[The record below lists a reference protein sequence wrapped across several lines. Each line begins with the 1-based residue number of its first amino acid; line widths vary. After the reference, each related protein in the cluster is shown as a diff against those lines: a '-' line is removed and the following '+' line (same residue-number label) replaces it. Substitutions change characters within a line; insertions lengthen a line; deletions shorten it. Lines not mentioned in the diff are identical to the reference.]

1 MDIHIL
7 PLNESTLHATT
18 VLRDTIFTGLN
29 RVESETLRTSLSPE
43 NYHIRKKLGISEL
56 AYWTAIDPLTRN
68 VVGLVGL
75 YTENDDEDD
84 TVWLG
89 WYCVD
94 SRYRGHKIGSK
105 LLELAINEAK
115 AQNKKYLNLYT
126 TTDDDYATARE
137 QYLKVGFEHYKS
149 VKNNLYYQLPLMSE
163 RCD

>member
-43 NYHIRKKLGISEL
+43 NYHIRKKLAISEL
-56 AYWTAIDPLTRN
+56 AYWTAIDPLTQN

-126 TTDDDYATARE
+126 TTDDEYATACV
-137 QYLKVGFEHYKS
+137 QYEKIGFKHYKS
-149 VKNNLYYQLPLMSE
+149 EKKNLFYRLFLMSS
-163 RCD
+163 